1 MPCPSG
7 HIEGFDVLRHGKIQ
21 LQMIRRLQAQHIAAT
36 AGRNHEGEAMLLGD
50 HLPVPKRDLGEKNE
64 KNLLKWRDFMVFS
77 NKCPVVN

>member
-36 AGRNHEGEAMLLGD
+36 AGGRNHEGEAMLLGD
-50 HLPVPKRDLGEKNE
+50 HLPVPKRDFLEK
-64 KNLLKWRDFMVFS
+64 KLK
-77 NKCPVVN
+77 KTC